1 MGEALMTIFV
11 LLFGAILGFIAL
23 VGVFLAIE
31 FLQKTD

>member
-1 MGEALMTIFV
+1 MGDAFITILV
-11 LLFGAILGFIAL
+11 LLFGAILGFVAL